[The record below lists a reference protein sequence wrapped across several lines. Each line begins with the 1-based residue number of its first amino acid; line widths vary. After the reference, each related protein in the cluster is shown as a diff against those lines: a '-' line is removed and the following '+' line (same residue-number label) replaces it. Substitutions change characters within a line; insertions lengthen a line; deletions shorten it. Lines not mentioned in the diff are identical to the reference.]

1 MQVCDG
7 MQAAPARSSV
17 GAFFLATP
25 HCRPDLTAYREDT
38 ALAIG

>member
-7 MQAAPARSSV
+7 VQAARARGSV
-17 GAFFLATP
+17 GAFFLGTP
-25 HCRPDLTAYREDT
+25 HRRPDLTAYREDT